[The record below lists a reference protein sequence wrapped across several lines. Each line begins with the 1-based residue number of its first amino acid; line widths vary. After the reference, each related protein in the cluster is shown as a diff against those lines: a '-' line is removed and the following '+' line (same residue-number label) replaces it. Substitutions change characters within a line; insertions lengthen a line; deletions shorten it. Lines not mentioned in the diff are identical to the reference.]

1 MARSHDEEEAAAEA
15 VQRVLGGT
23 WVLHDTG
30 SKASQVDVLHEL
42 DDGQRVALE
51 VTSFGTHGQNKTRD
65 AIAKRTEDRGGFAG
79 ASLSS
84 MWQIHV
90 ATETRISKLREPE
103 IEEVLRDFEARGL
116 KIVSSRGAHPTY
128 GDPDAR
134 SLARLNIESVLL
146 INPCP
151 PSGEPKILI
160 SQSWG
165 VIGKSTSLPD
175 ALRHVLSRTDNQ
187 AKLAAVQAD
196 ARHLYVHVHD
206 MAAASGLHGV
216 WPLPPCPKDPE
227 DVIDAIWLFAPWAS
241 SAYLHRVVPGTG
253 AWEHFLMATGEPVP
267 ESEAVAVGWRT

>member
-1 MARSHDEEEAAAEA
+1 
-15 VQRVLGGT
+15 
-23 WVLHDTG
+23 
-30 SKASQVDVLHEL
+30 
-42 DDGQRVALE
+42 
-51 VTSFGTHGQNKTRD
+51 
-65 AIAKRTEDRGGFAG
+65 
-79 ASLSS
+79 

-216 WPLPPCPKDPE
+216 WPLPALPKRSGRRDRRDLALCPVGLECVP
-227 DVIDAIWLFAPWAS
+227 APSRTWDRRMGA
-241 SAYLHRVVPGTG
+241 LPDGDGRTG
-253 AWEHFLMATGEPVP
+253 ARERGCRRRLAYVTLRRNPALR
-267 ESEAVAVGWRT
+267 AVTTSSFRGARSAARARVRNVIRAW